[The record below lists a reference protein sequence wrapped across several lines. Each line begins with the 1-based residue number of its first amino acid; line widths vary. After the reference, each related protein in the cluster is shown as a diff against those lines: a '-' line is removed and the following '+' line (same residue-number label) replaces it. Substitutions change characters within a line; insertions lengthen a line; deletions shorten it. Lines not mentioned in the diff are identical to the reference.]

1 MAGILLTP
9 KGTELVVEVGPN
21 RRIKDRIWDSTN
33 VSDETSVFYI
43 DAKQSKRNVRDLH
56 STYINN
62 SF

>member
-1 MAGILLTP
+1 MSGILLTP

-21 RRIKDRIWDSTN
+21 PRIKDTIRAATN

-43 DAKQSKRNVRDLH
+43 DAKQSTRNVRDLD